1 MKTKAMT
8 MEDIRSEG
16 IEILG
21 REIGPVNAIRF
32 LQQFDSGKGNYTEQR
47 RKYLGKMKVKDI
59 IKH

>member
-8 MEDIRSEG
+8 LEDIRSEG

-32 LQQFDSGKGNYTEQR
+32 LQQFESGKGNYTEQR

-59 IKH
+59 INH